1 MNKLLRKQAVLSME
15 TLVRSINNEY
25 IIDRWL
31 SLGVA
36 DGDIQSFDVEQVDD
50 YYTEDKTFKE
60 LMTLFLDL
68 MKMAKKDGGLYID
81 KISSD

>member
-1 MNKLLRKQAVLSME
+1 MNKTIRKQAVLSME
-15 TLVRSINNEY
+15 TMVRSINDEY

-36 DGDIQSFDVEQVDD
+36 DGDIKSFDISQVDD
-50 YYTEDKTFKE
+50 CYIEDETFKE

-68 MKMAKKDGGLYID
+68 MKIAKKDGGLYID
-81 KISSD
+81 KISSS

>member
-15 TLVRSINNEY
+15 MMVRSINDEY

-36 DGDIQSFDVEQVDD
+36 DGDIQSFDAEQVDD

-68 MKMAKKDGGLYID
+68 MIMAKKDGGLYID

>member
-1 MNKLLRKQAVLSME
+1 MNKTIRKQAVLSME
-15 TLVRSINNEY
+15 TMVRSINDEY

-36 DGDIQSFDVEQVDD
+36 DGDIQSFDAEQVDD
-50 YYTEDKTFKE
+50 CYIEDKTFKE

-68 MKMAKKDGGLYID
+68 MQMAKKDGGLYID
-81 KISSD
+81 RITSD

>member
-1 MNKLLRKQAVLSME
+1 MNKLVRKQAVLSME
-15 TLVRSINNEY
+15 MMVRSINDEY

-50 YYTEDKTFKE
+50 CYTEDKTFKE

-68 MKMAKKDGGLYID
+68 MIMAKKDGGLYID

>member
-1 MNKLLRKQAVLSME
+1 MNKTIRKQAILSME
-15 TLVRSINNEY
+15 TMVRSINDEY

-50 YYTEDKTFKE
+50 YYTEDKTLKE

-68 MKMAKKDGGLYID
+68 MIMAKKDGGLYID